1 MKYCTNCG
9 SALNEG
15 TVFCPNCGAK
25 VADPTRQNN
34 AQQNPAQQNAP
45 QQQNPAPQQNPY
57 YNQQNNAQYQQ
68 YQQNQYYQQQAQ
80 FAQTGGYIPPQKP
93 IHFGQRNIAVAIIL
107 SLVTCGIYG
116 LYWMY
121 KIVEELNEA
130 SENNG
135 TSGGMVILLSI
146 VTCGIY
152 MFYWMYKAGG
162 YVNTAKTRRNIP
174 SDSNSGIIYLVL
186 CIFGLSIVSY
196 CLIQNELNQIAAYHG
211 APKA

>member
-121 KIVEELNEA
+121 K
-130 SENNG
+130 
-135 TSGGMVILLSI
+135 
-146 VTCGIY
+146 
-152 MFYWMYKAGG
+152 AGG
-162 YVNTAKTRRNIP
+162 YVNTAKTRRGMP

>member
-9 SALNEG
+9 AQIPDGSKFCTVCG
-15 TVFCPNCGAK
+15 TPV
-25 VADPTRQNN
+25 
-34 AQQNPAQQNAP
+34 PAQDQAQRSAP
-45 QQQNPAPQQNPY
+45 QQDQTQQNPY

-80 FAQTGGYIPPQKP
+80 FAQNGGYIPPQKP
-93 IHFGQRNIAVAIIL
+93 IHFGQRNIAVSIIL

-162 YVNTAKTRRNIP
+162 YVNTAKTRRGMP